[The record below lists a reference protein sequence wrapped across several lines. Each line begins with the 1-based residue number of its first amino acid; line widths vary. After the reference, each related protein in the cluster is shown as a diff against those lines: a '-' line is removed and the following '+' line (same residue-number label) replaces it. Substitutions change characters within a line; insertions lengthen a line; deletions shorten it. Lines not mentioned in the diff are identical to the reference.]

1 MTRDPYILPGLPGKK
16 TLAHNIDQGA
26 LFEAH
31 DGKTYAYRGLLP
43 GGRWAMYSLDSEPS
57 PLLMPDPVTG
67 FPSQPTHD
75 QILEAMAAGKLHH
88 VSGPLDTPARV
99 RARGFERTKA
109 EVLAADP
116 YAEVRMLVCR
126 KFDQERPA
134 RDDESLEKWRDS
146 RFDWAAIQ
154 KDHGRDKPPASTLR
168 AWISKRGR
176 PGNRCWADMEDRRGQ
191 GPRRKRVTGHRLAI
205 AVWHAMSH
213 WTSRRHPS
221 VSKLYKDVVADTNA
235 YNLGKA
241 LIMHDGVRVWETP
254 VTGEEIAPA
263 DPEFFRQLVKRL
275 ESRTAYKHR
284 YSAQAAQQR
293 WEGGGEAPEPVRF
306 LEIVQQD
313 ETEAPTFFFIDSI
326 NRVPLGSA
334 TWVIAVCV
342 YTRCVLAWDLSF
354 DAPSKVSWMRNI
366 LNASKMKV
374 LPKEW
379 AERFPALATIGGRMS
394 SIIYDKLPPELRALN
409 GGEIFELALVTA
421 RIVDP
426 TLGNPREN
434 VWRDQPARL
443 ARALSVVPDL
453 LCAWPDTPWRALE
466 VVGDIRKMQPRCDA
480 LKALQRVLGGVYR
493 SRLPASLGEQFDRV
507 RDAITLDGITPHK
520 HLVDLNE
527 AAKMLGA
534 TKRTIRTARASGRL
548 ECLFAL
554 HRGEAV
560 TAFNRVELEAIA
572 ATLDWPSAGTLT
584 KSLGLPPYGIEQLC
598 AMNEL
603 GWAKAPHRTMDPSLR
618 VDPVSVKHFEDA
630 LLAGAIPVSAILQPV
645 PLTAAMRGVG
655 GREKAWGPVLRR
667 LIDGEWGYAVAPDGS
682 CVRSIIVEQKDVEA
696 IRSVEFCMSDWSSFP
711 FENMLNQADACDI
724 LNVPLRDRGTI
735 EGYKVGTQRGARL
748 YARSELASL
757 ASEVITSSELC
768 ARNLLHPKTA
778 AAVLRRV
785 GLTPSEFG
793 YIRCGSAERF
803 ESELNS

>member
-1 MTRDPYILPGLPGKK
+1 MILGSDLPVVEALRAEDLGDERCRYLGSIVCAGDVHTRERRF
-16 TLAHNIDQGA
+16 A
-26 LFEAH
+26 
-31 DGKTYAYRGLLP
+31 
-43 GGRWAMYSLDSEPS
+43 
-57 PLLMPDPVTG
+57 
-67 FPSQPTHD
+67 
-75 QILEAMAAGKLHH
+75 
-88 VSGPLDTPARV
+88 PAS
-99 RARGFERTKA
+99 
-109 EVLAADP
+109 LAADDVP
-116 YAEVRMLVCR
+116 YYRASWLLRTFPVCTSSWQILR
-126 KFDQERPA
+126 SDCTCGAAQTWATISSYTLCESCGEDLRDLPGQFVPEDQ
-134 RDDESLEKWRDS
+134 
-146 RFDWAAIQ
+146 
-154 KDHGRDKPPASTLR
+154 
-168 AWISKRGR
+168 R
-176 PGNRCWADMEDRRGQ
+176 PGLQLFADLLFG
-191 GPRRKRVTGHRLAI
+191 
-205 AVWHAMSH
+205 
-213 WTSRRHPS
+213 
-221 VSKLYKDVVADTNA
+221 TN
-235 YNLGKA
+235 
-241 LIMHDGVRVWETP
+241 
-254 VTGEEIAPA
+254 
-263 DPEFFRQLVKRL
+263 
-275 ESRTAYKHR
+275 
-284 YSAQAAQQR
+284 
-293 WEGGGEAPEPVRF
+293 
-306 LEIVQQD
+306 
-313 ETEAPTFFFIDSI
+313 
-326 NRVPLGSA
+326 
-334 TWVIAVCV
+334 
-342 YTRCVLAWDLSF
+342 
-354 DAPSKVSWMRNI
+354 DAR
-366 LNASKMKV
+366 
-374 LPKEW
+374 
-379 AERFPALATIGGRMS
+379 ERAKS
-394 SIIYDKLPPELRALN
+394 KLPPELRALN

-443 ARALSVVPDL
+443 AQALSVVPDL

-466 VVGDIRKMQPRCDA
+466 AVGDIRKMQPRCEA
-480 LKALQRVLGGVYR
+480 LKALQRVLGGLCR
-493 SRLPASLGEQFDRV
+493 SRLPASLVEQFDRV
-507 RDAITLDGITPHK
+507 RDAITLDGTTPHE

-572 ATLDWPSAGTLT
+572 STRDWPSVGTLT

-618 VDPVSVKHFEDA
+618 VDRVSVKQFEDA
-630 LLAGAIPVSAILQPV
+630 LLAGAIPVSAISQPV

-667 LIDGEWGYAVAPDGS
+667 LIEGEWSYAVATDGS
-682 CVRSIIVEQKDVEA
+682 CVRSIIVEQKDVDA

-724 LNVPLRDRGTI
+724 LNVPLRDRATI

-748 YARSELASL
+748 YPRSELTSL

-778 AAVLRRV
+778 AAVLRRA